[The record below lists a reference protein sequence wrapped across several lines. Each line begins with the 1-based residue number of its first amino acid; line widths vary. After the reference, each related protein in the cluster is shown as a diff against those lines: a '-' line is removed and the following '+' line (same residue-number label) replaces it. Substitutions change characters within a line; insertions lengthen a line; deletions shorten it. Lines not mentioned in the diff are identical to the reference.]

1 MKFFSL
7 VPAFLCLATGAIAA
21 PAPTAADSLV
31 VKRDAYSALQALDT
45 EVKQR
50 RAVIESAVS
59 SMTASSAAAQNATSK
74 ATIEQEMQAMTAA
87 FRQTTSAIQAD
98 PTNDGLFPLGVLL
111 VGIIDAV
118 VAGGDLIG
126 ATDLVDA
133 AMSLVFQL
141 VFDGLLGEGAGA
153 LLSLL
158 ESILS
163 TGAPDVPVDP
173 RPTPA

>member
-1 MKFFSL
+1 
-7 VPAFLCLATGAIAA
+7 
-21 PAPTAADSLV
+21 
-31 VKRDAYSALQALDT
+31 
-45 EVKQR
+45 
-50 RAVIESAVS
+50 
-59 SMTASSAAAQNATSK
+59 MTASSSAAQNATSE

-98 PTNDGLFPLGVLL
+98 PTNDEGLFPLGVLL

-141 VFDGLLGEGAGA
+141 VFDGLLGEGADA